1 MILNY
6 GFKRITKYQWIF
18 QPIKKPRIKTKE
30 ILFLKTDFVKKHL
43 KKTEILKREIEK
55 SRTRKQRNKDQKKE
69 ISTPEKRSCDAF

>member
-1 MILNY
+1 MDLSTYKN
-6 GFKRITKYQWIF
+6 
-18 QPIKKPRIKTKE
+18 PRIKTKE

-69 ISTPEKRSCDAF
+69 IATPEKRSCDAF